1 MQNKVNLM
9 NELNKVRRVADPHL
23 TLFVGDSLAGNDAV
37 EQARMF
43 QEIMKF
49 DGAVLTKVDTDAKG
63 GAGLSIAFATGR
75 PIVFAGIG
83 QGYHDL
89 KQFDL
94 DWLLEQMFNRLT
106 DENIHSGTSECY
118 GRHFKDEET
127 EQFFQ
132 LVHMFQRSALLNI
145 GMIPDQEGNMM
156 FNLGEAKAGIDLLRA
171 QSKTSGNLT
180 DQEERMLKGIVS
192 ELQLQFLKAPTRQR
206 NIESDAAQSETI
218 REAFANPKSGPVED
232 LSPTEE
238 SEE

>member
-1 MQNKVNLM
+1 M
-9 NELNKVRRVADPHL
+9 
-23 TLFVGDSLAGNDAV
+23 
-37 EQARMF
+37 
-43 QEIMKF
+43 
-49 DGAVLTKVDTDAKG
+49 VD
-63 GAGLSIAFATGR
+63 
-75 PIVFAGIG
+75 
-83 QGYHDL
+83 
-89 KQFDL
+89 
-94 DWLLEQMFNRLT
+94 MFN
-106 DENIHSGTSECY
+106 
-118 GRHFKDEET
+118 DEET

-132 LVHMFQRSALLNI
+132 LVHMFQRSALLHM

-156 FNLGEAKAGIDLLRA
+156 FNLGEAKAGIDLLRML